1 MKTLRNIAIA
11 AAFVGTAGVAYSQAM
26 TTDELKSKGATV
38 VAKDDLAALLKGANV
53 RYERAQGPRQITLNA
68 DGSFVGSQQRT
79 RGGGRGG
86 SNVTGNWRIAEDGR
100 WCGTTVVRGHG
111 EDYCRTVWKL
121 GDKYYFSGET
131 EPGLA
136 RELNIRK

>member
-11 AAFVGTAGVAYSQAM
+11 AAFVGTVGVAYSQAM

-68 DGSFVGSQQRT
+68 DGSFVGSQHKT
-79 RGGGRGG
+79 RGGRER
-86 SNVTGNWRIAEDGR
+86 STVTGNWRITDDSR
-100 WCGTTVVRGHG
+100 WCGTTVVKGYG
-111 EDYCRTVWKL
+111 ENYCRTVWKL

-136 RELNIRK
+136 RELNISK

>member
-11 AAFVGTAGVAYSQAM
+11 AAFVGTAGVAYSQEM

-68 DGSFVGSQQRT
+68 DGSLVGSQYFT
-79 RGGGRGG
+79 GR
-86 SNVTGNWRIAEDGR
+86 SKPTTVTGTWRIAEDGR

-121 GDKYYFSGET
+121 DDKYYFSGET
-131 EPGLA
+131 APGLA